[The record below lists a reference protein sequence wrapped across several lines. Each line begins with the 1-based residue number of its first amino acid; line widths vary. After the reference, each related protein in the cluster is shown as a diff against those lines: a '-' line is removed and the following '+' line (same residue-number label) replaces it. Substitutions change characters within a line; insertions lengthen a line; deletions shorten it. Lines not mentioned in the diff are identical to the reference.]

1 MELSEIFYSLQGES
15 SYAGLPCVFV
25 RLASCN
31 LRCTY
36 CDTQYAYEPEFTLS
50 IEDIVKEVEKYH
62 PVKLVEITGGEPL
75 LQAKSIELMKLLL
88 KKNYDVLLETNNSI
102 SLKDVPKEVIK
113 IVDFK
118 TPSSGM
124 CNSILWDNI
133 KYFNDWDELKFVI
146 EDKQDFDW
154 SLQIIEK
161 YDLLQ
166 YQILFSPV
174 YEKLDRKELAEWI
187 LETKLPI
194 RLNMQL
200 HKLIWGDIRRT

>member
-25 RLASCN
+25 RLAGCN

-36 CDTQYAYEPEFTLS
+36 CDTKYAYEPEFTLS
-50 IEDIVKEVEKYH
+50 IEDIIKEVEKYH

-75 LQAKSIELMKLLL
+75 IQTDSVILMRHLLN
-88 KKNYDVLLETNNSI
+88 KKYKVLLETNNSI
-102 SLKDVPKEVIK
+102 LLKDIPNEVIK

-124 CNSILWDNI
+124 CNKILWDNI
-133 KYFNDWDELKFVI
+133 KYFSDHDELKFVI
-146 EDKQDFDW
+146 ADRQDFDW

-161 YDLLQ
+161 HNLLK

-174 YEKLDRKELAEWI
+174 HEKLDKKVLAEWI
-187 LETKLPI
+187 IETKLPI

-200 HKLIWGDIRRT
+200 HKLLWGGGRGA